1 VQPTAQAVGDRKE
14 ISKPQR
20 GERNCERPQQ
30 EVCSKTITLPRHTQ
44 CEMGEHMRSIHFSP
58 GKNQIALALSGL
70 LVLIS
75 FFLVVAAAAQ
85 DLPSAKPEMVG
96 LSSERL
102 ERIGTSVQRSIDDKR
117 VAGAVTLVVR
127 HGKVAWFK
135 SQGMMDREAGK
146 AMRPDAMFRI
156 CSMSKPIT
164 SVAVMILYEEGKFL
178 LDDPVS
184 KYLPEFKNPKV
195 LVKPASGEPYSIPA
209 SREITIRDLLRH
221 TSGLTYN
228 WNSDLGAMYEKAEV
242 ASGLLQYDGTIGDSV
257 KRLAGLP
264 LLFNPGDRFEYSLG
278 VDVLGRLVEVVSGM
292 PLDEFFRTRIFEPL
306 GMKDTYFYP
315 PENKLDRL
323 ATAYT
328 YYADKGLNRFP
339 DTPIRE
345 GTFVYS
351 ADYPSR
357 GPKKLFSGGAGLVST
372 AMDYARFCQM
382 MLDNGMPGGTRLLS
396 RKTVELMTQDSLGK
410 ISPDRGFGLGFGIEG
425 VKGPLSD
432 LGSVGEYNWGG
443 FFYTGFTI
451 DPKEQMIVIFMA
463 QLHPTGGLTL
473 DHEVNLLAY
482 QAIND

>member
-1 VQPTAQAVGDRKE
+1 MISAYSSAGRNRK
-14 ISKPQR
+14 I
-20 GERNCERPQQ
+20 
-30 EVCSKTITLPRHTQ
+30 LPVLF
-44 CEMGEHMRSIHFSP
+44 GF
-58 GKNQIALALSGL
+58 L
-70 LVLIS
+70 LLI
-75 FFLVVAAAAQ
+75 VAPAAQ
-85 DLPSAKPEMVG
+85 DLPTAKPEAVG

-102 ERIGTSVQRSIDDKR
+102 ERIGTAVQRSVDDKR
-117 VAGAVTLVVR
+117 IAGAVTLVIR

-135 SQGMMDREAGK
+135 SQGMMDREAAK
-146 AMRPDAMFRI
+146 PMRPDAMFRI
-156 CSMSKPIT
+156 CSMTKPIT

-195 LVKPASGEPYSIPA
+195 LVKPASGEPYTIPA
-209 SREITIRDLLRH
+209 TREITIRDLLRH

-228 WNSDLGAMYEKAEV
+228 WNADLGAMYEKADV

-264 LLFNPGDRFEYSLG
+264 LLFNPGDRFEYGLG

-292 PLDEFFRTRIFEPL
+292 PFDEFLRTRIFEPL

-315 PENKLDRL
+315 PDNKLDRL

-328 YYADKGLNRFP
+328 YYPEKGLNRFP

-345 GTFVYS
+345 GSFVYS

-382 MLDNGMPGGTRLLS
+382 MLDDGKAGTTRVLS
-396 RKTVELMTQDSLGK
+396 RKSVELMTHDSLGK
-410 ISPDRGFGLGFGIEG
+410 ISNDFGFGLGFGVAG
-425 VKGPLSD
+425 VRGPLPE

-443 FFYTGFTI
+443 FFYTGFTV
-451 DPKEQMIVIFMA
+451 DPKEQMIVVFMA
-463 QLHPTGGLTL
+463 QLHPTGDLTL
-473 DHEVNLLAY
+473 DHEVNVLAY